1 MHIRQTYREKI
12 DQAIFLA
19 KKEDA
24 IPQVTG
30 LGRAEQSYV
39 LQLQY
44 RAACLIRYIHNTP
57 DANHKAEIKELNA
70 LKWALRTLQ
79 DCHRKAPDES

>member
-1 MHIRQTYREKI
+1 MTTWQEKF
-12 DQAIFLA
+12 DHAIFLA
-19 KKEDA
+19 KKEEA

-30 LGRAEQSYV
+30 LGRKERNYV

-57 DANHKAEIKELNA
+57 NADHKAEIKELNA
-70 LKWALRTLQ
+70 LKWVLRTLQ
-79 DCHRKAPDES
+79 DCKEFIGILDK